1 MVGVY
6 ASERLPSG
14 ISERPLGES
23 QGENRNRARH
33 IVAKIGDPF
42 PKRSNK
48 HADIAIPVFNRT
60 ALRKSQHYCY
70 RDGTIVSLYS

>member
-1 MVGVY
+1 LRFPFAYLANKRREVV
-6 ASERLPSG
+6 L
-14 ISERPLGES
+14 ISPT
-23 QGENRNRARH
+23 
-33 IVAKIGDPF
+33 IIAKIGDPF

-48 HADIAIPVFNRT
+48 HADIATPVFNRT